1 MIDEK
6 LFLEFCKRRP
16 EYALQA
22 NESTLYNVVSPP
34 ATVNSLCAAA
44 DHLEHK
50 LLIAPA
56 YKSAWDEYVF
66 LNPDR
71 NGTAFQREFFKKMR
85 DKESQ
90 SAYVAEYNALIK
102 ELGEDLRGLQITDL
116 RELAAVRRE
125 NHRRKSLSGEQLR
138 ELSRQENPRPL
149 REELPRLYTPRG
161 HTREI
166 VLTPE
171 VLRTAGQAGASLP
184 YWDFKYLNSRYPGQI
199 NERMNAA
206 AAPKYKPLPDNIT
219 RGEVIRAL
227 RGPAAHIWI
236 RDFGRDALNRRI
248 FHQDQIEILE
258 K

>member
-6 LFLEFCKRRP
+6 LFSEFCKRRP
-16 EYALQA
+16 EYAIQA
-22 NESTLYNVVSPP
+22 NESTLYEAASLP
-34 ATVNSLCAAA
+34 ATVGGLCSAA
-44 DHLEHK
+44 DRLEDK
-50 LLIAPA
+50 LLLAPA
-56 YKSAWDEYVF
+56 YERAWQEFVL
-66 LNPDR
+66 LNPER
-71 NGTAFQREFFKKMR
+71 SGTAFRREFFEKMR
-85 DKESQ
+85 DKENQ
-90 SAYVAEYNALIK
+90 SAYVAEYNELIK

-116 RELAAVRRE
+116 RELAATKRE
-125 NHRRKSLSGEQLR
+125 NRRRLSLSSEQRRDLC
-138 ELSRQENPRPL
+138 RQENPRPL

-171 VLRTAGQAGASLP
+171 VLRTAGKPNAPLP

-199 NERMNAA
+199 NERMNAV
-206 AAPKYKPLPDNIT
+206 PKTQYKPLPDNIT

-236 RDFGRDALNRRI
+236 REYGEDALNRRI